1 MRRLGF
7 CTILTVLLTLAYG
20 QGGDEVVFL
29 WSSKAPIMAMSHQ
42 PEQVRITDQG
52 EHVVSNIHAPNI
64 TAFIPPPDIATGAA
78 IVIAPGGGHR
88 ELWIDHEGF
97 NVARFLKDQGIAAFV
112 LKYRLANMEGSE
124 YTVDE
129 HAVADILKA
138 VELVRSKAQAW
149 NIKPDR
155 VGVMGF
161 SAGGE
166 IAGLAAMIED
176 ATQRPDFQVLMY
188 PGRLERLKVTE
199 ESIPAFLA
207 CGSNDRPDIS
217 EHLPGFYLEFKK
229 MNVPAEM
236 HIYAAAGHGF
246 GLRVRNEGAETQW
259 PHQLIYWLKDLNFL
273 D

>member
-7 CTILTVLLTLAYG
+7 CTLLTVLLNFSYG
-20 QGGDEVVFL
+20 QGDQVVFL

-42 PEQVRITDQG
+42 PEKVRITEQG

-64 TAFIPPPDIATGAA
+64 TAFIPPPDIATGTAV
-78 IVIAPGGGHR
+78 VIAPGGGHR

-97 NVARFLKDQGIAAFV
+97 NVARFLKEQGIAAFV
-112 LKYRLANMEGSE
+112 LKYRLANAEGSE

-138 VELVRSKAQAW
+138 VELVRSKSQQW

-166 IAGLAAMIED
+166 IAGLAAMSED
-176 ATQRPDFQVLMY
+176 LTTRPDFQVLMY

-199 ESIPAFLA
+199 GSVPAFLA

-217 EHLPGFYLEFKK
+217 EKLPEFYLECKK
-229 MNVPAEM
+229 SEVPAEM

-246 GLRVRNEGAETQW
+246 GLRIGNKGAVTQW
-259 PHQLIYWLKDLNFL
+259 PNQLVYWLKDLNLL

>member
-7 CTILTVLLTLAYG
+7 STILVVLLNLAYG

-42 PEQVRITDQG
+42 PEQVRITEQG

-64 TAFIPPPDIATGAA
+64 TAFIPSPDIATGAA

-88 ELWIDHEGF
+88 ELWIDHEGY
-97 NVARFLKDQGIAAFV
+97 NVARFLKDKGIAAFV
-112 LKYRLANMEGSE
+112 LKYRLANLEGSE

-129 HAVADILKA
+129 HALADILKA
-138 VELVRSKAQAW
+138 IELVRSKAQPW
-149 NIKPDR
+149 NIKPNK
-155 VGVMGF
+155 VGVLGF

-166 IAGLAAMIED
+166 IAGLAAMSDEP
-176 ATQRPDFQVLMY
+176 AQRPDFQVLMY
-188 PGRLERLKVTE
+188 PGRIERLKVTE
-199 ESIPAFLA
+199 GSIPAFLA
-207 CGSNDRPDIS
+207 CGSDDRSDIS
-217 EHLPGFYLEFKK
+217 EQLPALYQEFKK

-236 HIYAAAGHGF
+236 HVYTGAGHGF
-246 GLRVRNEGAETQW
+246 GLRVSNQGAETQW
-259 PHQLIYWLKDLNFL
+259 PQQLIHWLKDLNFL